1 MNRARSQTPITR
13 LDTLR
18 KGARGIVV
26 GVDPAAEAAQGVPP
40 EALRRLVEIGFVA
53 GEPVEV
59 VATAFPHGDPIA
71 VRIGTTRF
79 ALRKVEA
86 QAVWIEP
93 EVA

>member
-1 MNRARSQTPITR
+1 MNRARTDTPITR

-18 KGARGIVV
+18 KGARAVVV
-26 GVDPAAEAAQGVPP
+26 GVDPAAESAQVPR

-59 VATAFPHGDPIA
+59 VATAFPNGDPIA
-71 VRIGTTRF
+71 VRVGTTRF
-79 ALRKVEA
+79 ALRKLEA
-86 QAVWIEP
+86 QAIWIEP